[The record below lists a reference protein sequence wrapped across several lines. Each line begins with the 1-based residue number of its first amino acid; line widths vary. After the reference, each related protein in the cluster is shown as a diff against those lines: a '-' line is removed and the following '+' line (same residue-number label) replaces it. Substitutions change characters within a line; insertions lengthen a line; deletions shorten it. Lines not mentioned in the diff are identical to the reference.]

1 MAVLK
6 IDKHDENREIEFEIE
21 YLSSLTIRQRFEMM
35 FIKTRELLSLLKK
48 PNANRNTTEVIK
60 RKPR

>member
-21 YLSSLTIRQRFEMM
+21 YLTSLTIRQRFEMM
-35 FIKTRELLSLLKK
+35 FTKTEELLSLLKK